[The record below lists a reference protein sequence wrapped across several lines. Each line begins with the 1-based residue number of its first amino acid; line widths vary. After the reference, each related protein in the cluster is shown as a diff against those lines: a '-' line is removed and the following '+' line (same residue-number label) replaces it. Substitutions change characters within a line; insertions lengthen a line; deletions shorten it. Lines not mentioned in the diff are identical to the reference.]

1 MEQLPK
7 TDVRVVDQF
16 NFEQLWAKYGSRVLT
31 GATVVVVVFLAIV
44 LWQRQS
50 SEKQEAASVTVA
62 ESSDAA
68 SLENVAREFPGK
80 EVGAQSLLRLGDIQ
94 FNSGKYSD
102 AAGTYVRFLSEYPH
116 HEFADAAALG
126 QAASTESAGDLATA
140 RSLYEQLA
148 STKPSG
154 FLAIAARV
162 GAARCMQGLGQTN
175 EARQAYEELLP
186 AVQGTTWQA
195 EVYLRWVEL
204 SRSISST
211 QTRPTTNQVSAAPA
225 SPSTKIQP

>member
-16 NFEQLWAKYGSRVLT
+16 NFEQLWAQYGSRVLT
-31 GATVVVVVFLAIV
+31 GATVVVVVFLVIV
-44 LWQRQS
+44 LWQRQTN
-50 SEKQEAASVTVA
+50 EKQEAASVTVA
-62 ESSDAA
+62 ESTDPA
-68 SLENVAREFPGK
+68 SLDSVAREFSGK
-80 EVGAQSLLRLGDIQ
+80 DVGAQALLRLGDVQ
-94 FNSGKYSD
+94 FNSGRYSD
-102 AAGTYVRFLSEYPH
+102 AAATYSRFLSEYPH
-116 HEFADAAALG
+116 HEFVDAAALG
-126 QAASTESAGDLATA
+126 QAASAESSGDLATA
-140 RSLYEQLA
+140 KSLYQQFA

-162 GAARCMQGLGQTN
+162 GAARCMQGLSQTN

-204 SRSISST
+204 SRSISSAKM
-211 QTRPTTNQVSAAPA
+211 QPTTNQVSAAPVA
-225 SPSTKIQP
+225 PTSPVQP